1 MATTERTETGTGL
14 RRDAIGL
21 REVLF
26 QSITDMAPGAAIAA
40 SIPAG
45 VAFAAGSLPL
55 AVVFALIACL
65 FCAWS
70 IGQLARAAEVAVST
84 VRFYE
89 RRGLV
94 RPDART
100 RSNYRSYTPQSLE
113 RLRFIRAA
121 QATGFSLKDVR
132 EMLGL
137 THSSMPPGHVL
148 VVGEGRRHQGLARVP
163 PEHQR
168 RAGRH
173 VHVAGR
179 EGQPQDHR

>member
-1 MATTERTETGTGL
+1 MATTERIETGTGL

-70 IGQLARAAEVAVST
+70 IGQLARESRPRGHWLPTPPAACT
-84 VRFYE
+84 
-89 RRGLV
+89 RRSG
-94 RPDART
+94 
-100 RSNYRSYTPQSLE
+100 SWW
-113 RLRFIRAA
+113 
-121 QATGFSLKDVR
+121 
-132 EMLGL
+132 
-137 THSSMPPGHVL
+137 PGDTCWS
-148 VVGEGRRHQGLARVP
+148 GS
-163 PEHQR
+163 
-168 RAGRH
+168 
-173 VHVAGR
+173 
-179 EGQPQDHR
+179 